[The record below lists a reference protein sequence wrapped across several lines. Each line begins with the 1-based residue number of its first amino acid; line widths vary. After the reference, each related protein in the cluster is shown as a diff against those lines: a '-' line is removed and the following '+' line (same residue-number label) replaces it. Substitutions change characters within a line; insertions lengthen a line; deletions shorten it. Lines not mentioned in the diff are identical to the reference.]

1 MKIEVRYFAAY
12 REATGTSSET
22 LDTQAETAAELFAEC
37 SRRHPALQSWSASL
51 VAVND
56 EMADWNRPLA
66 DGDEVLFFPPVAG
79 G

>member
-1 MKIEVRYFAAY
+1 MKIEVSYFAAY
-12 REATGTSSET
+12 REATGTASET
-22 LDTQAETAAELFAEC
+22 LDTQSRTAAELFAEC
-37 SRRHPALQSWSASL
+37 ARRHPDLQSWSASL

-66 DGDEVLFFPPVAG
+66 DGDRVLFFPPVAG